1 MKRILLVCSEGMS
14 TSFITMK
21 MNEIAKEKQIDVFVY
36 AKSESSIEDELNQV
50 DCILLGPQISYLEQ
64 KIKERVNGKV
74 PVESINV
81 LDFGRMNA
89 LAILKQAIR
98 LLKEKS

>member
-1 MKRILLVCSEGMS
+1 MKKILLVCSEGMS

-21 MNEIAKEKQIDVFVY
+21 MNDIAKEKHVDVLVY
-36 AKSESSIEDELNQV
+36 AKSESLIEEELDKV
-50 DCILLGPQISYLEQ
+50 DCILLGPQISYLEN
-64 KIKERVNGKV
+64 KIKERVHGKV
-74 PVESINV
+74 PIESIST

-98 LLKEKS
+98 LLNDHK